1 MTAMLSGLIPASF
14 ADAKLTKNGFENLF
28 HIGCA
33 DYFPDRA

>member
-14 ADAKLTKNGFENLF
+14 ANAKLAEHGVENLF